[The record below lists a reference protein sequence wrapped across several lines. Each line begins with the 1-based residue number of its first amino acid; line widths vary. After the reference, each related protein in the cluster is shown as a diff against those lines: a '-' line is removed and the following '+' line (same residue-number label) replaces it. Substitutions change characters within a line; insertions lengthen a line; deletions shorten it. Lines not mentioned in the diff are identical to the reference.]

1 MRQQNDVETSSL
13 LQKKAIN
20 HRSHMKPWASL
31 GLFSLKRYSRLS
43 RKKKIS
49 FIFTDMTGIPKESS
63 SRELLNA
70 TTASSLS
77 QTVKKLFKF

>member
-1 MRQQNDVETSSL
+1 MRQRNNVETSGF

-31 GLFSLKRYSRLS
+31 GLFSLKRESRFS
-43 RKKKIS
+43 RKKNS
-49 FIFTDMTGIPKESS
+49 FIFTDITGIPKESS

-70 TTASSLS
+70 TTASSVS
-77 QTVKKLFKF
+77 QTVKELFKF